1 MSRQSLS
8 HGIVWLVALLTATVG
23 CQPQKPFYF
32 LDDGDFSHYIDV
44 ASDLEVPDLE
54 LESLDEV
61 NGTLPPLTLDNAEP
75 DSVEDLTLE
84 QAVRNALENAKI
96 MRDLGGVAFGPNGAQ
111 GNPSTLLSNPAGV
124 STVWDPAL
132 VESDPRFGVEGA
144 LAAFDTQF
152 TTSMFWEKNDSP
164 VNVGVFGGQIFSRV
178 NQQDLG
184 TFQTRLLKTNATG
197 GTTSITHN
205 VRYEQ
210 SNSPLRSFPSDYGTN
225 IELEF
230 RQPFGQGAGVQ
241 YNRISGPGAIPGFNA
256 GVMIA
261 RLRVDTSLNDFEA
274 GVRNLVG
281 DVERAYWNLYYAY
294 RFLDTV
300 RAGRDS
306 GLQTWLE
313 VQARTRV
320 GARRG
325 GAQEEAQARQQLWAF
340 QAELENAQS
349 NLFKTE
355 SFLRYTMGLAPSDGR
370 LFRPSDKPSTARVR
384 FDWYEIHAEALTRSL
399 ELRKQRW
406 AVKQRELEL
415 ISSKNYLLPR
425 VDMVGRYRW
434 LGLGDKLV
442 DSSNSQSNAYGS
454 MTSGDF
460 QEWQLGVEVGIPLGF
475 RKEMAGVRNAQL
487 ALARSRG
494 VLQEQELE
502 LVHQLGDTIRE
513 LDRTYQVSQTHFNGR
528 VAASKDLEA
537 ANAKREAEVEGAT
550 LTLVLDAQRRLALVE
565 RDYFRSLVD
574 YNLAITAVHLRKGS
588 LLEYN
593 GVYLAEGPWPGKAY
607 FDAERRAQAR
617 DASFYLDYG
626 FTRPKVISRG
636 AYGQHAGREDVLFES
651 GIDLPVELGP
661 EILPTPDPVPLESVP
676 ADPPQPRN
684 SDQSDMR
691 TPRSPE
697 GGPRLSSKAGTKT
710 GWTKSLSPGS
720 GPYDMAKHLDIL
732 AGGSLSGQ
740 AEPAADVSPVKP
752 AGYVQSKPSAA
763 AGSAKTGNWKSPANS
778 GKANEIRES
787 SPPAKN
793 NTSSPGWKRAK
804 RRGAG

>member
-8 HGIVWLVALLTATVG
+8 HGIVWLTALLTATVG

-61 NGTLPPLTLDNAEP
+61 NGTLPPFTLDNADP

-84 QAVRNALENAKI
+84 QAVRNALENAKV

-111 GNPSTLLSNPAGV
+111 GTPSSLLSNPAGV

-164 VNVGVFGGQIFSRV
+164 VNVGAFGTGFFSRV

-184 TFQTRLLKTNATG
+184 TFQARLIKTNATG

-210 SNSPLRSFPSDYGTN
+210 SNSPLRMFPSDFVTN
-225 IELEF
+225 LEMEF
-230 RQPFGQGAGVQ
+230 RQPLMQGFGVQ
-241 YNRISGPGAIPGFNA
+241 YNRIAGPGAIPGYNS

-274 GVRNLVG
+274 GVRNLVS

-313 VQARTRV
+313 VKTRTRV

-355 SFLRYTMGLAPSDGR
+355 SVLRYTMGLAPTDGR
-370 LFRPSDKPSTARVR
+370 LFRPSDKPTTARVS
-384 FDWYEIHAEALTRSL
+384 FDWYEIHAEALARSI

-406 AVKQRELEL
+406 VVKQSQLEL

-425 VDMVGRYRW
+425 VDIVGRHRW
-434 LGLGDKLV
+434 TGLGDDMI
-442 DSSNSQSNAYGS
+442 DSNNSQSNAYGS

-460 QEWQLGVEVGIPLGF
+460 QESQFGIEARIPLGF
-475 RKEMAGVRNAQL
+475 RKEMSGVRNTQM
-487 ALARSRG
+487 ALARSRT
-494 VLQEQELE
+494 VLREQELE
-502 LVHQLGDTIRE
+502 LTHQLQDSIRE
-513 LDRTYQVSQTHFNGR
+513 LVNAHTVSQTHFNGR
-528 VAASKDLEA
+528 VAALKDLEA
-537 ANAKREAEVEGAT
+537 AKAKREAEVEGAT
-550 LTLVLDAQRRLALVE
+550 LTLVLDAQRRLAEVE
-565 RDYFRSLVD
+565 SRYFRSLVD
-574 YNLAITAVHLRKGS
+574 YNLAITNVHARKGS

-636 AYGQHAGREDVLFES
+636 AYGQHAGREELGFES
-651 GIDLPVELGP
+651 GLDLPTELTP
-661 EILPTPDPVPLESVP
+661 EILPTPDPVLLEPVR
-676 ADPPQPRN
+676 ADLPQPGN
-684 SDQSDMR
+684 SDQSEIR
-691 TPRSPE
+691 TPRSAE
-697 GGPRLSSKAGTKT
+697 AGPRLSSKTNTKP
-710 GWTKSLSPGS
+710 GWSKSLSPGA
-720 GPYDMAKHLDIL
+720 GRYDLAKHLDIL
-732 AGGSLSGQ
+732 VGGSLSGRS
-740 AEPAADVSPVKP
+740 EPAGDVSPVKP
-752 AGYVQSKPSAA
+752 AGYVQTKPSAA
-763 AGSAKTGNWKSPANS
+763 AGSADTGNWRGSANS
-778 GKANEIRES
+778 PKANENRES

-793 NTSSPGWKRAK
+793 NPSSSGWKRAK
-804 RRGAG
+804 RPGAG